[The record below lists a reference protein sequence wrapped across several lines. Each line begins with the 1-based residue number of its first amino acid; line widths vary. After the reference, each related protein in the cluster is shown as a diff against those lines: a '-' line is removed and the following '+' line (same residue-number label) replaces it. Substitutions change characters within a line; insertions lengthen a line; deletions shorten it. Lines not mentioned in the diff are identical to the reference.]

1 MRAAQAGSDTAA
13 ARICAG
19 GDEEG
24 ARGFVE
30 AVGVR
35 SNAMVVVSAG
45 RGVPKR
51 RTDRLHERLVSRG
64 FGGPPPGV
72 R

>member
-1 MRAAQAGSDTAA
+1 MTTSLPVPTRFGYLLLDTADHH
-13 ARICAG
+13 RI
-19 GDEEG
+19 DTVG
-24 ARGFVE
+24 A
-30 AVGVR
+30 R

-51 RTDRLHERLVSRG
+51 RTDRLRERLVSRG